1 MRNIL
6 GNISQLSVATT
17 VFALSLLCA
26 GWFFFSQPQAESK
39 PIAERIFYV
48 ETLRPQ
54 PQDVQ
59 PIIKTFGS
67 VRASRTAEIRSMVQ
81 GRVIF
86 LSERFQNGHFVEKG
100 TKLVGIDS
108 SDFESALSDRR
119 AELDRDEAIFTELE
133 GELAWER
140 RLKVGVGHQLELVD
154 QERIRARELL
164 GQGLLSK
171 KAFDD
176 AESEFLKIEQARMQH
191 EQTVSRLDSRI
202 EQQTAVLVIAKTA
215 VRDAQRDL
223 EDTNIYAPFS
233 GHISGVGLG
242 LGQRVAVGEGV
253 GRLLSSTELEV
264 MFDLPES
271 DFSRILSEPSTGS
284 NLPTESLI
292 GKPLKILWRLGGLVR
307 TFGAELSRIGSEIDP
322 SVGGIQIY
330 AALESE
336 AYLEGIRAGAFV
348 EVEMVDQIYKNVFKL
363 PVSALSNED
372 TLYLIVD
379 GRLKKFNVKVL
390 RIVDSDM
397 LIHAML
403 PNDAVVVSRVF
414 SEIGEGLKAKTL

>member
-6 GNISQLSVATT
+6 GKISQLSVAIT
-17 VFALSLLCA
+17 VFALSVLCA
-26 GWFFFSQPQAESK
+26 GWFFFSQPQVQSK

-59 PIIKTFGS
+59 PIIKAFGS

-100 TKLVGIDS
+100 TKLVRIDS
-108 SDFESALSDRR
+108 SDFESVLSDRR
-119 AELDRDEAIFTELE
+119 AELDRDEAIFRELE
-133 GELAWER
+133 GELVWER
-140 RLKVGVGHQLELVD
+140 RLKVGVGQQKELVD

-191 EQTVSRLDSRI
+191 EQTIARLDSRI
-202 EQQTAVLVIAKTA
+202 EQQTAAVVIAKTA

-242 LGQRVAVGEGV
+242 LGQRVAIGEGL
-253 GRLLSSTELEV
+253 GRLISSTELEV
-264 MFDLPES
+264 VFDLPES
-271 DFSRILSEPSTGS
+271 DFSRILSKPSTRS
-284 NLPTESLI
+284 NSPTESLI
-292 GKPLKILWRLGGLVR
+292 GKPLKILWRLGGIVR

-322 SVGGIQIY
+322 SVGGIPIY
-330 AALESE
+330 AALESG

-390 RIVDSDM
+390 RIVDGDM
-397 LIHAML
+397 LISALL
-403 PNDAVVVSRVF
+403 PNDPVVVSRVF

>member
-6 GNISQLSVATT
+6 GKISQLSVAIT
-17 VFALSLLCA
+17 VFALSVLCA
-26 GWFFFSQPQAESK
+26 GWFFFSQPQVQSK

-59 PIIKTFGS
+59 PIIKAFGS

-108 SDFESALSDRR
+108 SDFESVLSDRR
-119 AELDRDEAIFTELE
+119 AELDRDEAIFRELE
-133 GELAWER
+133 GELVWER
-140 RLKVGVGHQLELVD
+140 RLKVGVGQQKELVD

-191 EQTVSRLDSRI
+191 EQTIARLDSRI
-202 EQQTAVLVIAKTA
+202 EQQTAAVVIAKTA

-242 LGQRVAVGEGV
+242 LGQRVAIGEGL
-253 GRLLSSTELEV
+253 GRLISSTELEV
-264 MFDLPES
+264 VFDLPES
-271 DFSRILSEPSTGS
+271 DFSRILSKPSTRS
-284 NLPTESLI
+284 NSPTESLI
-292 GKPLKILWRLGGLVR
+292 GKPLKILWRLGGIVR
-307 TFGAELSRIGSEIDP
+307 TFAAELSRIGSEIDP
-322 SVGGIQIY
+322 SVGGIPIY
-330 AALESE
+330 AALESG

-390 RIVDSDM
+390 RIVDGDM
-397 LIHAML
+397 LISALL
-403 PNDAVVVSRVF
+403 PNDPVVVSRVF

>member
-6 GNISQLSVATT
+6 GKISQLSVAIT
-17 VFALSLLCA
+17 VFALSVLCA
-26 GWFFFSQPQAESK
+26 GWFFFSQPQVQSK

-59 PIIKTFGS
+59 PIIKAFGS

-100 TKLVGIDS
+100 TKLVRIDS
-108 SDFESALSDRR
+108 SDFESVLSDRR
-119 AELDRDEAIFTELE
+119 AELDRDEAIFRELE
-133 GELAWER
+133 GELVWER
-140 RLKVGVGHQLELVD
+140 RLKVGVGQQKELVD

-191 EQTVSRLDSRI
+191 EQTIARLDSRI
-202 EQQTAVLVIAKTA
+202 EQQTAAVVIAKTA

-242 LGQRVAVGEGV
+242 LGQRVAIGEGL
-253 GRLLSSTELEV
+253 GRLISSTELEV
-264 MFDLPES
+264 VFDLPES
-271 DFSRILSEPSTGS
+271 DFSRILSKPSTRS
-284 NLPTESLI
+284 NSPTESLI
-292 GKPLKILWRLGGLVR
+292 GKPLKILWRLGGIVR
-307 TFGAELSRIGSEIDP
+307 TFAAELSRIGSEIDP
-322 SVGGIQIY
+322 SVGGIPIY
-330 AALESE
+330 AALESG

-390 RIVDSDM
+390 RIVDGDM
-397 LIHAML
+397 LISALL
-403 PNDAVVVSRVF
+403 PNDPVVVSRVF